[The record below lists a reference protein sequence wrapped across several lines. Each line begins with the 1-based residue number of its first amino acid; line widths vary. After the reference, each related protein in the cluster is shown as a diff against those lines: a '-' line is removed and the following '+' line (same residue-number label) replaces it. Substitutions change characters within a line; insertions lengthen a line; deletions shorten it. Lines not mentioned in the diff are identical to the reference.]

1 MERTGEK
8 KKKKKSKS
16 KLAVIK
22 KRANHHIYIYDHHI
36 NTFIDVYLAI
46 IGYTSI
52 TIAGCYML

>member
-1 MERTGEK
+1 MEMTWEK
-8 KKKKKSKS
+8 KKKK
-16 KLAVIK
+16 
-22 KRANHHIYIYDHHI
+22 RAKHHIYIYDHHI